1 MKKKNCENTTV
12 IFQCADRNRTE
23 IYEMN
28 GCEKV
33 LKVRALINDTTGNPY
48 NYTLIVFSISKND
61 AHLRPTQV
69 MNITSQNMNMP
80 IDSMWGSCGDM
91 LQFQLSDVDA
101 ESHVFLEIEYETCI
115 PQACCDC
122 KKK

>member
-33 LKVRALINDTTGNPY
+33 LKVRSLIDPVTELPY
-48 NYTLIVFSISKND
+48 NYTLNVFSVSKND
-61 AHLRPTQV
+61 AHLRQTQV
-69 MNITSQNMNMP
+69 MNIMNQNMNMP

-91 LQFQLSDVDA
+91 LIFQLSDVVADA
-101 ESHVFLEIEYETCI
+101 HVFVEIEYETCI
-115 PQACCDC
+115 PQPCCDC
-122 KKK
+122 KKC

>member
-33 LKVRALINDTTGNPY
+33 LKVRSLIDETTGNPY
-48 NYTLIVFSISKND
+48 NYTLTIFSVSNND
-61 AHLRPTQV
+61 AHSRQVQV
-69 MNITSQNMNMP
+69 MNIMNENINIP
-80 IDSMWGSCGDM
+80 IDSMWGSCGDS
-91 LQFQLSDVDA
+91 LIFQLSDVVPD
-101 ESHVFLEIEYETCI
+101 SHVFIEIQYETCI
-115 PQACCDC
+115 PQPCCDC
-122 KKK
+122 KKC